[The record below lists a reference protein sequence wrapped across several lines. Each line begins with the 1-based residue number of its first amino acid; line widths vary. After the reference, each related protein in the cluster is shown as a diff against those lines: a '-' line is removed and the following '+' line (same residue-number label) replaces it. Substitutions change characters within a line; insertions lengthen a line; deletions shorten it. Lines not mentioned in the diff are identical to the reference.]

1 VKRQRSCLAT
11 AAFLLFISPFALG
24 TQADDTT
31 IAITGQNAGA
41 TPLIK
46 QLVLLA
52 SDTSVIRSVA
62 FTITPKPSSVTRPLS
77 GTFTATYLID
87 RGYLDPDTGQIFVPV
102 YGLYAGYAN
111 AVTLTYQFLDGSS
124 KQDNTIISTDAFTDT
139 CGYDAP
145 VVVQPRTDTSDLSY
159 DYFMVKN
166 SCSAFSPGIID
177 TDGALRWIGP
187 AGVSS
192 PTSGFFDN
200 AFYLAAGF
208 VLYRIELDGTVT
220 LLRSYDDI
228 GVIDFHHN
236 ADRGKVGVLLEA
248 DTAAQSESTII
259 EVDSAGTVLKV
270 WALSEIVSAAMIA
283 GGDDPSQFVYS
294 GGVDWFHNNSVTY
307 NRADDSL
314 LVSSRENFVIC
325 LDYETGSIKW
335 ILGDPTKHWH
345 EFPSL
350 AQYALNLAPD
360 SLPPIG
366 QHAVSISYDQD
377 LLLFDNGFNSVTQ
390 MPPGLNRDYS
400 SPRRYHIDPTA
411 DLATEVWNYEMEQ
424 SVYSPI
430 CGSVY
435 EDAPNNYLVDYSFEN
450 GFGAETNYGRVL
462 GLSGT
467 GEKIF
472 DYRYPTNF
480 CDEVF
485 NAVPL
490 HLESTR
496 FPRVGPQA
504 LNLST
509 RAFVGIQDQSLIEG
523 FIVTGDSPKTVVL
536 RAIGPSLGNS
546 GVTGVLPDPNLTV
559 FNSSGVQIGSNN
571 NWEMDPAAAAISA
584 QHLAPGDA
592 LEAAT
597 MLTLEPGAYT
607 VVVSGQNA
615 STGIGLVETYDL
627 SPANGSILANLS
639 ARGFVGTQDDVL
651 IGGFIIGDV
660 ASTTIVVRALGP
672 SLSTTNVSQPLS
684 DPMLTI
690 YDANGLMLATN
701 DDWQEGPEVADIQG
715 NGLAPLNPSESALL
729 LYLPAGSYSA
739 IVRGA
744 GPATGVGLVEVYD
757 LH

>member
-1 VKRQRSCLAT
+1 MKRNRSCLVVAS
-11 AAFLLFISPFALG
+11 LLLLTCPFALG

-31 IAITGQNAGA
+31 ITITGQNPGA
-41 TPLIK
+41 TPLIQ

-62 FTITPKPSSVTRPLS
+62 FTIAPKPGSVTRPLS
-77 GTFTATYLID
+77 GTFAATYLID
-87 RGYLDPDTGQIFVPV
+87 RGDLDSDTGQIFLPV

-111 AVTLTYQFLDGSS
+111 SVTLTYQFLDGSS
-124 KQDNTIISTDAFTDT
+124 KQDSTTITTDAFTDT

-145 VVVQPRTDTSDLSY
+145 VVVQPRTDASGLSY

-166 SCSAFSPGIID
+166 SCSSFAPGIID
-177 TDGALRWIGP
+177 TDGALRWVGA

-192 PTSGFFDN
+192 ATSVFFDN
-200 AFYLAAGF
+200 AFYLATGS
-208 VLYRIELDGTVT
+208 LLHRIELDGTVT
-220 LLRSYDDI
+220 LLRNYGDI
-228 GVIDFHHN
+228 GIIDFHHN

-248 DTAAQSESTII
+248 DTAAQSESTIL
-259 EVDSAGTVLKV
+259 EVDSAGTVLRI

-283 GGDDPSQFVYS
+283 GGDDPSQFVYLD
-294 GGVDWFHNNSVTY
+294 GIDWFHNNSVTY

-325 LDYETGSIKW
+325 LDYETGTIKW

-350 AQYALNLAPD
+350 AQYALNTAPD

-377 LLLFDNGFNSVTQ
+377 LLLFDNGFNSMVQ
-390 MPPGLNRDYS
+390 MPPGLDRAYS
-400 SPRRYHIDPTA
+400 SPRKYHIDTA
-411 DLATEVWNYEMEQ
+411 TSLATEVWNYEMDQIVE
-424 SVYSPI
+424 SPI

-435 EDAPNNYLVDYSFEN
+435 EDAPNNYLVDYAFEN
-450 GFGAETNYGRVL
+450 GFGAETNYARVL
-462 GLSGT
+462 GLSAT

-490 HLESTR
+490 HMESTR
-496 FPRVGPQA
+496 FPRIGPQA

-509 RAFVGIQDQSLIEG
+509 RAFVGTGDDSLIEG
-523 FIVTGDSPKTVVL
+523 FIVTGDLPKTVVL
-536 RAIGPSLGNS
+536 RAIGPSLGNF
-546 GVTGVLPDPNLTV
+546 GVPGVLPDPVLTV
-559 FNSSGVQIGSNN
+559 FNSSGAQIGLND
-571 NWEMDPAAAAISA
+571 NWEMDPAAATISA
-584 QHLAPGDA
+584 EHLAPGDA

-607 VVVSGQNA
+607 VVVSGQND

-639 ARGFVGTQDDVL
+639 ARGFVGTGDDVL

-660 ASTTIVVRALGP
+660 ASSTVVVRALGP
-672 SLSTTNVSQPLS
+672 SLSAANVNQPLS

-690 YDANGLMLATN
+690 HDANGLMLATN
-701 DDWQEGPEVADIQG
+701 DNWQDGEEVGDIQL
-715 NGLAPLNPSESALL
+715 NGLALPNPSESALL
-729 LYLPAGSYSA
+729 LNLPAGPYSA
-739 IVRGA
+739 VVRGA
-744 GPATGVGLVEVYD
+744 GASTGVGLVEVYD
-757 LH
+757 LR